1 MIDRLEL
8 EALLDRL
15 EDRERVVL
23 NVIDERP
30 FGEGRDDQS
39 RNAVAFP
46 PDAVVGWMRNVIPE
60 SAVLVI
66 GQNDQRVGPL
76 GAVLNRVDDARHV
89 LLSREQIGVAGVL
102 VIPAYRFD
110 ETHRREIA

>member
-1 MIDRLEL
+1 MIERLEL

-15 EDRERVVL
+15 EDRQRVVL
-23 NVIDERP
+23 HVIDERP

-46 PDAVVGWMRNVIPE
+46 PDAVVGWRRNVIPE

-66 GQNDQRVGPL
+66 SQNDQRVGPL
-76 GAVLNRVDDARHV
+76 GAVLNRVDSALSV
-89 LLSREQIGVAGVL
+89 LLSSELICVERVFV
-102 VIPAYRFD
+102 
-110 ETHRREIA
+110 